1 MEEISN
7 KKLLYIL
14 SGNEPSGIVR
24 ARIYEGEWIKRG
36 NKVRFLQLKSEWL
49 LKLMM
54 KAKPLLLLKLLT
66 ELLLKISTIT
76 RQWYLLRIAGNY
88 DIIIA
93 VKYLKSPLL
102 AKIKAESKAILV
114 YDFDDAVWLD
124 SFAGEEEFSKRISTA
139 DFITSGNMYLA
150 SRASKYNENSYV
162 LPAPCQVEAFD
173 TFQQKNRMQRKK
185 DEIVIGWIGSASTLF
200 SLFNI
205 YDALETI
212 GEKYPFVVLK
222 IVGTDKDRK
231 MVPRFEK
238 IKTKTITEYNQEDM
252 IKEVSSFDIGIY
264 PLFLSELSLGRGPLK
279 ATIYM
284 AAKVPFVCSGYIENN
299 KFVEE
304 GVTGF
309 LAHTTEEW
317 IEKLSLL
324 IENPELRKKMGE
336 NGNLYAAEHC
346 SIEKCT
352 DKLSNYLSK
361 HLK

>member
-1 MEEISN
+1 MADIKN
-7 KKLLYIL
+7 KKILYIL

-24 ARIYEGEWIKRG
+24 ARIYGSEWMKRG
-36 NKVRFLQLKSEWL
+36 NKVRFVQLKSEWL

-54 KAKPLLLLKLLT
+54 KAKPLLILKLLA
-66 ELLLKISTIT
+66 ELFLKISTIA
-76 RQWYLLRIAGNY
+76 RHWYLLRIVGNY

-102 AKIKAESKAILV
+102 SKIKAKSKALLV
-114 YDFDDAVWLD
+114 YDFDDAVWLS
-124 SFAGEEEFSKRISTA
+124 SFSGEEEFRRRVSIA
-139 DFITSGNMYLA
+139 DCTTSGNMYLA
-150 SRASKYNENSYV
+150 NYASKYNPDSYV
-162 LPAPCQVEAFD
+162 LPAPCQLEAFEAY
-173 TFQQKNRMQRKK
+173 QLKNKRKDK
-185 DEIVIGWIGSASTLF
+185 EDEIVIGWIGSASTLF

-212 GEKYPFVVLK
+212 GEKYPHVVLK
-222 IVGTDKDRK
+222 MVGTDKDKK

-238 IKTKTITEYNQEDM
+238 IKTLTVTNYDQEEM
-252 IKEVSSFDIGIY
+252 IKQVSSFDIGIY

-299 KFVEE
+299 KFVEG

-336 NGNLYAAEHC
+336 KGNLYAAEHC

-352 DKLSNYLSK
+352 DKLSNFLGK

>member
-1 MEEISN
+1 MADIKN
-7 KKLLYIL
+7 KKILYIL

-24 ARIYEGEWIKRG
+24 ARIYGSEWMKRG
-36 NKVRFLQLKSEWL
+36 NKVRFVQLKSEWL

-66 ELLLKISTIT
+66 ELLLKITTFT

-102 AKIKAESKAILV
+102 SKIKAKSKALLV

-124 SFAGEEEFSKRISTA
+124 SFAGEEEFSKRVSIA
-139 DFITSGNMYLA
+139 DFTTSGNFYLA
-150 SRASKYNENSYV
+150 SRASKYNEYSYV
-162 LPAPCQVEAFD
+162 LAAPCQVEAFEAY
-173 TFQQKNRMQRKK
+173 QQKNRKPEKK
-185 DEIVIGWIGSASTLF
+185 DELVIGWIGSASTLF

-222 IVGTDKDRK
+222 LVGTDKDKK

-238 IKTKTITEYNQEDM
+238 IKTLTVTNYDQEEM
-252 IKEVSSFDIGIY
+252 IKQVSSFDIGIY

-309 LAHTTEEW
+309 LANNKQEW
-317 IEKLSLL
+317 VEKLSLL
-324 IENPELRKKMGE
+324 LENQELREKMGQK
-336 NGNLYAAEHC
+336 GNQYATNHF

-352 DKLSNYLSK
+352 DKFCTYLLK